1 MLVDACSGQGEPGR
15 TNQRSKSS
23 STGIRVGDS
32 SGADQ
37 LQSSSSGSTLAS
49 ARSSLAVGALESTS
63 SSDSD
68 DWQSIPSYDGGVL
81 LRENKPF
88 VAGIAG
94 TPFFMAPE
102 LFKHQGQRAS
112 DYWSLGVTLF
122 WLAAGKMPFEG
133 MTSRQQLMAARRGQV
148 SWRLLP
154 ADLSPACVDLL
165 RGLLEPA
172 AKLRYDATILAC
184 HPFLAPNML

>member
-1 MLVDACSGQGEPGR
+1 
-15 TNQRSKSS
+15 
-23 STGIRVGDS
+23 
-32 SGADQ
+32 
-37 LQSSSSGSTLAS
+37 
-49 ARSSLAVGALESTS
+49 
-63 SSDSD
+63 
-68 DWQSIPSYDGGVL
+68 VL

-172 AKLRYDATILAC
+172 AELRYDATILAC
-184 HPFLAPNML
+184 HPFLAPEQEGLLESIASLDAESPGGQEAGVAFGPEAKMYRPMEQIRSRWSLDDPFYHT